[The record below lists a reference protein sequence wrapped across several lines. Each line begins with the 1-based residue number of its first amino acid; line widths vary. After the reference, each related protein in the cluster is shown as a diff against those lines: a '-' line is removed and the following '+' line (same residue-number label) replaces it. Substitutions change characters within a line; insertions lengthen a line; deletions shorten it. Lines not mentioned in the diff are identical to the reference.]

1 MQEERTA
8 LGEEIASMDSAEIR
22 LDRNIKNILAYKP
35 ILARIFRE
43 TVIECKE
50 MTYDEILQC
59 IEGEVHVDTIGLH
72 PGTSNVQKIEGRTQ
86 EDAVYREGKV
96 TYDIR
101 TVLRIPNG
109 EELGIKLLV
118 DVEAQNDDTPGY
130 DLTERA
136 IFYCGRMLSAQLST
150 EFTNSTADKV
160 KYGNLKK
167 VYSIWICTDTAQERT
182 GTIERYHLHRTVY
195 PGNRAEDINSRF
207 DLLEAVFV
215 NVDRNKK
222 KNGQSELLNL
232 LADLFDETRSG
243 EEKVE
248 LLKQQH
254 DIPTTTTLEEEVT
267 MMTAYAARLIANG
280 RAEGRNEGRSEGRAE
295 GRAQERVAMI
305 RKMMEKGNSK
315 ETILEYGYTE
325 EEIEEAFREFAVKS

>member
-8 LGEEIASMDSAEIR
+8 LGEEIVSMDSAEIR

-59 IEGEVHVDTIGLH
+59 IEGEVHIDTIGLY

-136 IFYCGRMLSAQLST
+136 IPSAQ
-150 EFTNSTADKV
+150 DGV
-160 KYGNLKK
+160 
-167 VYSIWICTDTAQERT
+167 
-182 GTIERYHLHRTVY
+182 
-195 PGNRAEDINSRF
+195 SR
-207 DLLEAVFV
+207 E
-215 NVDRNKK
+215 
-222 KNGQSELLNL
+222 
-232 LADLFDETRSG
+232 SG
-243 EEKVE
+243 
-248 LLKQQH
+248 
-254 DIPTTTTLEEEVT
+254 
-267 MMTAYAARLIANG
+267 R
-280 RAEGRNEGRSEGRAE
+280 
-295 GRAQERVAMI
+295 
-305 RKMMEKGNSK
+305 
-315 ETILEYGYTE
+315 GYKLQ
-325 EEIEEAFREFAVKS
+325 V